1 MTNVVEMTV
10 ADVDT
15 PTNLPRGE
23 RLIEKLNMMFMMLQ
37 VNRDD
42 TAEAIL
48 NQVFDELREMD
59 KPETVMGGRAEI
71 MHRKI
76 TRDPNI
82 DIVLAK
88 VTHADGPVEYVTWIQ
103 NKDDVSRG
111 HDGTYHGHYV
121 PEYDM
126 ALDDFLNRQ

>member
-10 ADVDT
+10 AAVDT
-15 PTNLPRGE
+15 PTELPRGE
-23 RLIEKLNMMFMMLQ
+23 RIIEKLNMMFLMLQ
-37 VNRDD
+37 AKRDD

-48 NQVFDELREMD
+48 NQIFDELREMD
-59 KPETVMGGRAEI
+59 KPETVMNGRAEI
-71 MHRKI
+71 LHRKI

-88 VTHADGPVEYVTWIQ
+88 VTHDDGPVEYVTWIQ

-121 PEYDM
+121 PEYDA

>member
-10 ADVDT
+10 AAADV
-15 PTNLPRGE
+15 PTELPRGE
-23 RLIEKLNMMFMMLQ
+23 RIIEKLNMMFMMLQ

-59 KPETVMGGRAEI
+59 KPETVMNGAAEI

-121 PEYDM
+121 PDYDM

>member
-15 PTNLPRGE
+15 PTKLPRGE

-59 KPETVMGGRAEI
+59 KPETVMNGAAEI
-71 MHRKI
+71 LHRKI

-88 VTHADGPVEYVTWIQ
+88 VTHVGGPVEYVTWIQ

>member
-1 MTNVVEMTV
+1 MTNTIEMLTG
-10 ADVDT
+10 
-15 PTNLPRGE
+15 LSRGE
-23 RLIEKLNMMFMMLQ
+23 RIIEQINTVFMMLSA
-37 VNRDD
+37 NRDD
-42 TAEAIL
+42 TATAIL
-48 NQVFDELREMD
+48 ERVFDELREMD

-88 VTHADGPVEYVTWIQ
+88 VTHDDGPIEYVTWIQ

-121 PEYDM
+121 PEYDT

>member
-1 MTNVVEMTV
+1 MTNTIEMLTG
-10 ADVDT
+10 
-15 PTNLPRGE
+15 LPRGE
-23 RLIEKLNMMFMMLQ
+23 RIIEQINTVFMMLSA
-37 VNRDD
+37 NRDD
-42 TAEAIL
+42 TATAIL
-48 NQVFDELREMD
+48 DRVFDELREMD
-59 KPETVMGGRAEI
+59 KPETVMNGDAEI
-71 MHRKI
+71 LHRKI

>member
-37 VNRDD
+37 AQRDD

-76 TRDPNI
+76 TRDPII

-88 VTHADGPVEYVTWIQ
+88 VTHDENTVEYVTWIQ
-103 NKDDVSRG
+103 NKTDTERG
-111 HDGTYHGHYV
+111 FDGTHYGHYF
-121 PEYDM
+121 PEYGM

>member
-23 RLIEKLNMMFMMLQ
+23 RLIEKLNMMFMMLSA
-37 VNRDD
+37 NRDD

-76 TRDPNI
+76 TRDPII

-88 VTHADGPVEYVTWIQ
+88 VSHDENTVEYVTWIQ